1 MLGEAQSRLQADRAW
16 MRQARGRLRDA
27 DARLDAAFGQLLG
40 R

>member
-1 MLGEAQSRLQADRAW
+1 LQADQAW
-16 MRQARGRLRDA
+16 MRQTRGRLHDA